1 MLHEDMKDTMTPE
14 EVVELAYSEFGKNFD
29 AADEFEV
36 KIGSD
41 DGGRT
46 LDLKIIGEE
55 NASFLRTAVP
65 PRYNGY
71 RTVIMYRYDPPYELN
86 KDHEF

>member
-1 MLHEDMKDTMTPE
+1 MLHEDMKDTLSPD
-14 EVVELAYSEFGKNFD
+14 EVIDLAYSEFGRFFD

-46 LDLKIIGEE
+46 LDFIVEGSE
-55 NASFLRTAVP
+55 NAVYLRTEVP
-65 PRYNGY
+65 PKYNGY
-71 RTVIMYRYDPPYELN
+71 RTVIIYRYDPPYELSTDE
-86 KDHEF
+86 K

>member
-1 MLHEDMKDTMTPE
+1 MLHEDMKDILNPD
-14 EVVELAYSEFGKNFD
+14 EVVELAYSEFGRLFD

-46 LDLKIIGEE
+46 LDLMVIGSE
-55 NASFLRTAVP
+55 NATLLRTEVP

-71 RTVIMYRYDPPYELN
+71 RTVIVYRYDPPYELN
-86 KDHEF
+86 TEEE